1 MSDSDPSSESTPVK
15 PWLEVVGSRYFM
27 DWLAEQQ
34 TSLAF
39 STYQTG
45 KMFFI
50 GRKPNNQLGVFEQST
65 GRIRTNVCPLHG
77 TMRESRCANDLDEFP
92 LSTVANGQFID
103 ARNSRRSQPT
113 VSFGR
118 GSI

>member
-50 GRKPNNQLGVFEQST
+50 GRKPNNQLAVS
-65 GRIRTNVCPLHG
+65 RTINWAYSNERMPTAWDYARVP
-77 TMRESRCANDLDEFP
+77 MRK
-92 LSTVANGQFID
+92 
-103 ARNSRRSQPT
+103 RS
-113 VSFGR
+113 G
-118 GSI
+118 